1 MLGCT
6 QLLAMGLYVCAPRF
20 ERVGLLG
27 SLFRLITLEERE
39 SIVQSEVLVKQLQG
53 LHNQL

>member
-27 SLFRLITLEERE
+27 SLFRLITLEESHHKMDVE
-39 SIVQSEVLVKQLQG
+39 EDG
-53 LHNQL
+53 DGGNG

>member
-6 QLLAMGLYVCAPRF
+6 QLVMGLYVCAPRF
-20 ERVGLLG
+20 ESVGLLG
-27 SLFRLITLEERE
+27 SLFRLIMLEEEE

-53 LHNQL
+53 LHNHL